1 MPRVLRPIKNFGLPP
16 LALFHYLSFVVRK
29 LRHWLLIALC
39 TLALGGHWALLQT
52 VAWTNMLATNLRTC
66 PLGEALTQTFDGKHP
81 CAICKVIKDERGK
94 ERQESQS
101 APNRIVKL
109 DLYLT
114 AENLILSSPATDD
127 DQPCFA
133 IFTSSFRTKPP
144 TPPPRPTAV

>member
-66 PLGEALTQTFDGKHP
+66 PFGEALTKTFDGKHP
-81 CAICKVIKDERGK
+81 CSLCLAITEGHGK
-94 ERQESQS
+94 ERKENQQK
-101 APNRIVKL
+101 PDKGMKFDL
-109 DLYLT
+109 DLP
-114 AENLILSSPATDD
+114 AENLMVSLPTPGGKQPDFAT
-127 DQPCFA
+127 
-133 IFTSSFRTKPP
+133 FTGSFRTKPP
-144 TPPPRPTAV
+144 TPPPRSTAV